1 MKISFSNFY
10 YNSDDNNI
18 YDVDTNELIMPYHS
32 LINQT
37 FKKKIER
44 VKYYYNYMYEFFDW
58 NNKSKNYVQ
67 LKEIK

>member
-18 YDVDTNELIMPYHS
+18 YDIDTNELIMHYHS
-32 LINQT
+32 LINHT

-58 NNKSKNYVQ
+58 GNKNKNYVQ